1 MRSSFI
7 LIIIVIL
14 GITGCSFDKTVSV
27 IEKKEIKTQY
37 QVVDDKGNILD
48 FTDTPRRIYATT
60 LSLEEILTDLV
71 PLERIAA
78 ISEPAA
84 DPKISLIADKAAQI
98 SLKLPQKV
106 SAEQILA
113 IKPDLVIVQ
122 ENSNTAFIKTL
133 KDSGL
138 KVYITKVPTTLN
150 MVRQRIINLSVAVNE
165 KQQGNRI
172 IDELDHKT
180 KFVKDVIGTMSAE
193 EKKILMGYSLLGVFG
208 SAEGLFNDICINAG
222 VTNGAALAGLVR
234 GEHLSKEKIL
244 EVDPDV
250 LMFSDY
256 SSTQEGD
263 TVLFRK
269 EVLSDPALQ
278 SIKAIKNNNIIII
291 KDRYRYAASQYI
303 GDGILDIAKK
313 TYPEYFKKNK
323 K

>member
-1 MRSSFI
+1 M
-7 LIIIVIL
+7 IL

-180 KFVKDVIGTMSAE
+180 KFVKDAIGTMSAE

>member
-1 MRSSFI
+1 MRSFI
-7 LIIIVIL
+7 LVIIMIL
-14 GITGCSFDKTVSV
+14 GITGCSFDKTVLFT
-27 IEKKEIKTQY
+27 EKTEVKTQY

-48 FTDTPRRIYATT
+48 FTDTPRKIYATT

>member
-48 FTDTPRRIYATT
+48 FTDTPRKIYATT

-269 EVLSDPALQ
+269 EVLSDPALK

>member
-1 MRSSFI
+1 MRSFI

-138 KVYITKVPTTLN
+138 KVYITKVPTSLN

-180 KFVKDVIGTMSAE
+180 KFVKDAVGTMSAE

>member
-48 FTDTPRRIYATT
+48 FTDTPRKIYATT

>member
-1 MRSSFI
+1 MRSFI
-7 LIIIVIL
+7 LVIIMIL
-14 GITGCSFDKTVSV
+14 GITGCSFDKTVSFT
-27 IEKKEIKTQY
+27 EKTEVKTQY

-48 FTDTPRRIYATT
+48 FTDTPKRIYATT

-98 SLKLPQKV
+98 PLKLPQKV

-122 ENSNTAFIKTL
+122 ENSNTAFIQAL
-133 KDSGL
+133 KDVGL
-138 KVYITKVPTTLN
+138 KVYITKIPTTLD
-150 MVRQRIINLSVAVNE
+150 MVRKRIIKLSEAVNE
-165 KQQGNRI
+165 KKQGNI
-172 IDELDHKT
+172 VIKELDKKT
-180 KFVKDVIGTMSAE
+180 TFVKEVTDTIPVSD
-193 EKKILMGYSLLGVFG
+193 KKIYSLLGVFG

-222 VTNGAALAGLVR
+222 ITNGAALAGLVR

-303 GDGILDIAKK
+303 GDGILDIAQK